1 MTAYSSAAQQLQTA
15 DSAQLAARRS
25 DAWGIVLLGLPLGR
39 MSGGNHAD
47 QIVELKG
54 ETIAI
59 DSAYKG
65 KRCPGLLPATD
76 VQ

>member
-25 DAWGIVLLGLPLGR
+25 DVGELSCLVCRWAGCP
-39 MSGGNHAD
+39 GGNHAD
-47 QIVELKG
+47 QIAELKG